1 MDSDSVSEIK
11 ITVNDARDVPGK
23 LAQIFDLVSRGIK
36 RGPVVVTLGRL
47 VRSLRQ
53 NKRMWAVLGDIE
65 KQVDWH
71 GLKLDRE
78 DWKEMFSAILGNQRV
93 VPGLQGGFVVLGVS
107 TRKQNKAW
115 FSDLFELINAFGAE
129 HSVRWSDPAL
139 EAFYYYKEAQK

>member
-1 MDSDSVSEIK
+1 MDSDTVSELK
-11 ITVNDARDVPGK
+11 ITVNDAKDIPAK

-71 GLKLDRE
+71 GLKLDKE

-129 HSVRWSDPAL
+129 HGVMWSDPAL
-139 EAFYYYKEAQK
+139 EAFDYYREAQK